1 MLARCDLSVSF
12 ATKTETVNIWKMC
25 HTEFVATFMIDS
37 HKKSHVS
44 NSNAKF
50 WSENPKGRDH
60 AEDLAVD
67 RKVP

>member
-1 MLARCDLSVSF
+1 
-12 ATKTETVNIWKMC
+12 MC